1 MMIYKIWIVKFKNI
15 MDKTIGLPSSL
26 VWYIFLF
33 HPVTYEYKLQ
43 RMQSPTERV
52 QCTLEKNKLK
62 QAVWK
67 NCQQFD
73 HA

>member
-43 RMQSPTERV
+43 RM
-52 QCTLEKNKLK
+52 
-62 QAVWK
+62 
-67 NCQQFD
+67 
-73 HA
+73 